1 MATVGYSSSGLTH
14 VRGVL
19 QEEYSVKPE
28 EIEWISTQKDS
39 GANLTGGVS
48 NWEKIR
54 SKEVKITD
62 APEGEDESTL
72 LISGKVDAILH
83 PAEPKVYQ
91 DCNPLVE
98 RLFKDHR
105 SVEQDLAA
113 ADLGEIDR
121 RLNNPLTF
129 QNNTAINKGYAV
141 ENSLS
146 KNFLSRR
153 A

>member
-1 MATVGYSSSGLTH
+1 M
-14 VRGVL
+14 
-19 QEEYSVKPE
+19 KPE

-54 SKEVKITD
+54 PKGVKITD

-72 LISGKVDAILH
+72 LIVGKMDAILH
-83 PAEPKVYQ
+83 PAEPKVHQ
-91 DCNPLVE
+91 DRNPLVE

-129 QNNTAINKGYAV
+129 QNNTASSRAIQSRTHY
-141 ENSLS
+141 
-146 KNFLSRR
+146 RR
-153 A
+153 AFWASELRTYRVSNIKRKTRYEENNDQYFA